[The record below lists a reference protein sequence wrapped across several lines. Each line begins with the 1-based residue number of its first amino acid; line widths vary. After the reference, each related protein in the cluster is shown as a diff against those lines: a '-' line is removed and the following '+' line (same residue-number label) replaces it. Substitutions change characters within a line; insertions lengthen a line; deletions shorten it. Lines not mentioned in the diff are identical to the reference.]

1 MNKYRVT
8 IARLETRVYHF
19 DIEAKTE
26 EDARCFAWDGWANG
40 EVELIG
46 GDEGRSVHAEEWIQD
61 LKLIKEQAT

>member
-26 EDARCFAWDGWANG
+26 EDARCFAWDEWDNDDPG
-40 EVELIG
+40 E
-46 GDEGRSVHAEEWIQD
+46 GDCVHSEEWLQD
-61 LKLIKEQAT
+61 SKLIEEQAA